1 MNLMDIAQLLGNFGE
16 FVGAIAVVV
25 TLAYLA
31 MQVKHSKEAVTANTK
46 SLDESRKLALANA
59 YQARADMA
67 TRYHLHR
74 AASGDLA
81 EAASKLNEG
90 ETEGLTTAEK
100 YRLEAQMRAMNTL
113 LDNVH
118 FQRQQGYVT
127 DEFYDTNF
135 KQAVRYFAPSWEALD
150 YALVGQR
157 PSFLREFESV
167 VESAE

>member
-1 MNLMDIAQLLGNFGE
+1 MDLMSTAQLLGNFGE

-31 MQVKHSKEAVTANTK
+31 RQVKHSKEAVAANTK
-46 SLDESRKLALANA
+46 SLDENRKLALANA

-67 TRYHLHR
+67 SRWHLHR

-81 EAASKLNEG
+81 EAATKLDEG
-90 ETEGLTTAEK
+90 RTEALSVTEK
-100 YRLEAQMRAMNTL
+100 YRLQAQMRAMNTL

-127 DEFYDTNF
+127 DEFYETNF
-135 KQAVRYFAPSWEALD
+135 KDAVRYFAPAWDALE
-150 YALVGQR
+150 YPLVGQR
-157 PSFLREFESV
+157 PSFIREFKAA